1 LHPIGVRAPSAGR
14 DRQEIFMTDPRP
26 ADVPWLTPYLAVRN
40 ARETID
46 FFKAAFGFELR
57 DMLDEDGAIMHV
69 EMVYR
74 GQLIVMFAPEGAF
87 GSTARTPKSAGATAP
102 QSFYLYVDDVD
113 ATWQRA
119 LDAGAKSL
127 TAPQNQFWGD
137 RFAQIEDLDGYRW
150 ALARR
155 LEA

>member
-1 LHPIGVRAPSAGR
+1 
-14 DRQEIFMTDPRP
+14 MTDPRP
-26 ADVPWLTPYLAVRN
+26 ADVPWLTPYLTVRN
-40 ARETID
+40 ARASID
-46 FFKAAFGFELR
+46 FFQAAFGFALR
-57 DMLDEDGAIMHV
+57 DVLDEDGAIMHV

-87 GSTARTPKSAGATAP
+87 GSTARTPKSANAIAP

-127 TAPQNQFWGD
+127 TAPQDQFWGD

-150 ALARR
+150 ALARQ

>member
-1 LHPIGVRAPSAGR
+1 MA
-14 DRQEIFMTDPRP
+14 DPRP

-40 ARETID
+40 AHASID

-57 DMLDEDGAIMHV
+57 DVLDEDGAIMHV

-87 GSTARTPKSAGATAP
+87 GSTARTPRSAGATAP
-102 QSFYLYVDDVD
+102 QSFYLYVDEVD

-127 TAPQNQFWGD
+127 SAPQDQFWGD
-137 RFAQIEDLDGYRW
+137 RFAQVEDLDGYRW

-155 LEA
+155 LES

>member
-1 LHPIGVRAPSAGR
+1 MA
-14 DRQEIFMTDPRP
+14 DPRP

-40 ARETID
+40 AHVSID

-57 DMLDEDGAIMHV
+57 DVLDEDGAIMHV

-87 GSTARTPKSAGATAP
+87 GSTARTPRSAGATAP

-127 TAPQNQFWGD
+127 SAPQDQFWGD
-137 RFAQIEDLDGYRW
+137 RFAQVEDLDGYRW

-155 LEA
+155 LES

>member
-1 LHPIGVRAPSAGR
+1 
-14 DRQEIFMTDPRP
+14 MTDPRP
-26 ADVPWLTPYLAVRN
+26 ADVPWLTPYLAVRH
-40 ARETID
+40 AHASID
-46 FFKAAFGFELR
+46 FFRTAFGFELR
-57 DMLDEDGAIMHV
+57 DVHDEDGAIMHV

-113 ATWQRA
+113 ATWRRA

-127 TAPQNQFWGD
+127 SAPQNQFWGY

-150 ALARR
+150 ALACR
-155 LEA
+155 LDT

>member
-1 LHPIGVRAPSAGR
+1 
-14 DRQEIFMTDPRP
+14 MTDPRP

-40 ARETID
+40 ARATID

-127 TAPQNQFWGD
+127 SAPQNQFWGD

-155 LEA
+155 LAA

>member
-1 LHPIGVRAPSAGR
+1 
-14 DRQEIFMTDPRP
+14 MTDPRP
-26 ADVPWLTPYLAVRN
+26 ADVPWLPPYLTVRS
-40 ARETID
+40 AQASIQ
-46 FFKAAFGFELR
+46 FFSDAFGFEKR
-57 DMLDEDGAIMHV
+57 DLIDEDGAIMHV
-69 EMVYR
+69 EMSYR

-87 GSTARTPKSAGATAP
+87 GSTARTPRSADAIAP

-113 ATWQRA
+113 ATYRRA

-127 TAPQNQFWGD
+127 SAPQDQFWGD

-155 LEA
+155 IGA

>member
-1 LHPIGVRAPSAGR
+1 MA
-14 DRQEIFMTDPRP
+14 DPRP

-40 ARETID
+40 AHASID

-57 DMLDEDGAIMHV
+57 DVLDEDGAIMHV

-87 GSTARTPKSAGATAP
+87 GSTARTPRSAGATAP

-119 LDAGAKSL
+119 LDAGAISL
-127 TAPQNQFWGD
+127 SAPQDQFWGD
-137 RFAQIEDLDGYRW
+137 RFAQVEDLDGYRW

-155 LEA
+155 LES

>member
-1 LHPIGVRAPSAGR
+1 MA
-14 DRQEIFMTDPRP
+14 DPRP

-40 ARETID
+40 AHASID

-57 DMLDEDGAIMHV
+57 DVLDEDGAVMHV
-69 EMVYR
+69 EMAYR

-87 GSTARTPKSAGATAP
+87 GSTARTPRSAGATAP

-113 ATWQRA
+113 ATWQRS

-127 TAPQNQFWGD
+127 SAPQDQFWGD
-137 RFAQIEDLDGYRW
+137 RFAQVEDLDGYRW

-155 LEA
+155 LES

>member
-1 LHPIGVRAPSAGR
+1 
-14 DRQEIFMTDPRP
+14 MTDPRP
-26 ADVPWLTPYLAVRN
+26 ADVPWLTPYLTVRN
-40 ARETID
+40 ARASID
-46 FFKAAFGFELR
+46 FFQAAFGFALR

-87 GSTARTPKSAGATAP
+87 GSTARTPKSANAIAP

-127 TAPQNQFWGD
+127 TAPQDQFWGD

>member
-1 LHPIGVRAPSAGR
+1 
-14 DRQEIFMTDPRP
+14 MTDPRP
-26 ADVPWLTPYLAVRN
+26 ADVPWLTPYLTVRN
-40 ARETID
+40 ARASID
-46 FFKAAFGFELR
+46 FFQAAFGFALR
-57 DMLDEDGAIMHV
+57 DVLDEDGAIMHV

-87 GSTARTPKSAGATAP
+87 GSTARTPKNANAIAP

-127 TAPQNQFWGD
+127 TAPQDQFWGD

>member
-1 LHPIGVRAPSAGR
+1 MA
-14 DRQEIFMTDPRP
+14 DPRP

-40 ARETID
+40 AHASID

-87 GSTARTPKSAGATAP
+87 GSTARTPRSAGATAP

-127 TAPQNQFWGD
+127 SAPQDQFWGD
-137 RFAQIEDLDGYRW
+137 RFAQVEDLDGYRW

-155 LEA
+155 LES

>member
-1 LHPIGVRAPSAGR
+1 
-14 DRQEIFMTDPRP
+14 MTDPRP
-26 ADVPWLTPYLAVRN
+26 ANVPWLTPYLTVRD
-40 ARETID
+40 ARAAID

-69 EMVYR
+69 EMACR

-87 GSTARTPKSAGATAP
+87 GSTALTPRHASATAP

-113 ATWQRA
+113 TTWQRA

-127 TAPQNQFWGD
+127 TAPQDQFWGD

-155 LEA
+155 LDA

>member
-1 LHPIGVRAPSAGR
+1 MA
-14 DRQEIFMTDPRP
+14 DPRP

-40 ARETID
+40 AHASID

-57 DMLDEDGAIMHV
+57 DVLDEDGAIMHV

-87 GSTARTPKSAGATAP
+87 GSTARTPRSAGATAP

-119 LDAGAKSL
+119 LDAGAISL
-127 TAPQNQFWGD
+127 STPQDQFWGD
-137 RFAQIEDLDGYRW
+137 RFAQVEDLDGYRW

-155 LEA
+155 LES